1 MGSNLGNIY
10 DEGDIMINEKM
21 FENTTVKDIL
31 KKIISEINNSRSLII
46 DIIETARTEQEN
58 MRKELYELKEK
69 AGKIIEEVDSLDI
82 RDKLMRK
89 KLAHVSREFK
99 AYSENEVKEVY
110 EQTLEV
116 RTQYLLKQNEE
127 KQIVVRR
134 NQLEISLKRSL
145 ATIEGAEKAINQI
158 AIAASFLSGDMMSS
172 LEGIEQGE
180 QMMYGIK
187 ILEAQENERKRISR
201 DIHDGP
207 AQYIANILMKA
218 DLCERI
224 IKVDMEEG
232 LQELQELKDAVRH
245 ALKEVRGIIYDLR
258 PMTLDDLGLNKAIE
272 EFVKKA
278 RDDSSFEVILKQ
290 KPLKDEIEPI
300 IQVAA
305 FRIIQEIMNNVKKHS
320 KAQHVQIQLDYG
332 LKYLRIIVVDDGVG
346 FDVEE
351 TLKRV
356 RSQSTSYGLVGIYE
370 RVNQLKGTLQ
380 IDSKPGRGTSYSV
393 KLPVNREVMIDE
405 ASY

>member
-332 LKYLRIIVVDDGVG
+332 LKYLRINVVDDGVG
-346 FDVEE
+346 FDVED